1 MTAMERLFPSDGELP
16 EGWAQAVLGDLVVHA
31 LGGEWGGDPA
41 GDLPAEQV
49 RVSVLRGTEF
59 RLWDREKGASAAERT
74 IKRSSLAKRELRAG
88 DLVIEISGGSPGQ
101 PVGRTLLV
109 DDAALAQARQPLIC
123 SNFCRQIRLHPEIEP
138 SYVQLALRYRYLRGD
153 FNRFQAQTTNIRNL
167 NFQEVLT
174 GLVVPVPPPAEQ
186 RRIAARAGELLGR
199 LAGARLRLERMPGV
213 LRRFRQ
219 AALAAAY
226 SGKLTEEWRRQRS
239 AGEERFLPPEPA
251 APGLPAALAPPEI
264 PAGWTLLPL
273 RAVASRVQY
282 GTSER
287 ADGEPETGLP
297 ILRMG
302 NIQDGRIDI
311 SDLKYLD
318 AEARTQ
324 ASYLLDRGDILFN
337 RTNSPELVGKAAVF
351 DEEVQLDEAVFASY
365 LVRITCDERQVSS
378 SFLCGWINSPWG
390 RRWARAVRTDGVSQ
404 SNISTE
410 KLRVLPVPVPPLA
423 EQAEIV
429 RKVEELFQ
437 VAARIERRV
446 AAAAASADRLV
457 QAALA
462 AALRGELVPTE
473 AELARREERELEP
486 AWALLERV
494 RTDREAAGRAMSGR
508 RGAGG
513 SAGVPAAGPPRL
525 EELAPEQ
532 ILAAIRQ
539 ACWGAG
545 ELSERE
551 LLRHVAR
558 RLGCKRLTQGNQA
571 RLREHLSLAV
581 KRHIVAHA
589 GDLWVGATP
598 NFGRYEQDFLIQE
611 LRAVMRKGVE
621 VDRLAVCRAIAARLG
636 YSQVTAA
643 MRERMEEIFA
653 AAVRRGRVEARGSR
667 LVWRG

>member
-1 MTAMERLFPSDGELP
+1 
-16 EGWAQAVLGDLVVHA
+16 
-31 LGGEWGGDPA
+31 
-41 GDLPAEQV
+41 
-49 RVSVLRGTEF
+49 
-59 RLWDREKGASAAERT
+59 
-74 IKRSSLAKRELRAG
+74 
-88 DLVIEISGGSPGQ
+88 
-101 PVGRTLLV
+101 
-109 DDAALAQARQPLIC
+109 
-123 SNFCRQIRLHPEIEP
+123 
-138 SYVQLALRYRYLRGD
+138 
-153 FNRFQAQTTNIRNL
+153 
-167 NFQEVLT
+167 
-174 GLVVPVPPPAEQ
+174 
-186 RRIAARAGELLGR
+186 
-199 LAGARLRLERMPGV
+199 
-213 LRRFRQ
+213 
-219 AALAAAY
+219 
-226 SGKLTEEWRRQRS
+226 
-239 AGEERFLPPEPA
+239 
-251 APGLPAALAPPEI
+251 
-264 PAGWTLLPL
+264 
-273 RAVASRVQY
+273 VQY
-282 GTSER
+282 GLSRR

-311 SDLKYLD
+311 SELKYLD

-351 DEEVQLDEAVFASY
+351 DEAVKLEEAVFASY
-365 LVRITCDERQVSS
+365 LVRITCDGQRVSS
-378 SFLCGWINSPWG
+378 PFLCAWINSPWG

-404 SNISTE
+404 SNISTA
-410 KLRVLPVPVPPLA
+410 KLQVMPVPVPSLA
-423 EQAEIV
+423 EQEEIV
-429 RKVEELFQ
+429 RQVEDLFAL
-437 VAARIERRV
+437 AARIERRV

-473 AELARREERELEP
+473 AELARREGRELEP
-486 AWALLERV
+486 ALALLERV
-494 RTDREAAGRAMSGR
+494 RAEREAAGRAVSGR
-508 RGAGG
+508 RDGKGGG
-513 SAGVPAAGPPRL
+513 SGTPPAGPPRL

-551 LLRHVAR
+551 LLKNVAR

-571 RLREHLSLAV
+571 RLREHLSLAIQ
-581 KRHIVAHA
+581 RRIVARA

-598 NFGRYEQDFLIQE
+598 NFGRYEQDFLLRA

-621 VDRLAVCRAIAARLG
+621 VDRLTVCRAIAARLG

-653 AAVRRGRVEARGSR
+653 AALRLGWVEARSGR